1 MENNKEKVYKKPLGQ
16 LKIEKFCSDNNNL
29 IQNYIYNLYKNTKY
43 KIKLMTN
50 ADDSTNRYKH
60 CGAHICVETPAS
72 NDYYYITT
80 SRKDY
85 YCQNF
90 LTINENL
97 LGLIK
102 QSTFNYKILLFN
114 SNKIYRFDK
123 WVFDDI
129 EKNES
134 HFVNIPLTEAEDVY
148 TFSNDDF
155 RTPKKYISIKWEMLG
170 YVRYSKKFDMHK
182 TKCCLIYD
190 HSARLL
196 EDGRETNSIHI
207 SEVFSTVKDL
217 YDFINK
223 CKVLSKP
230 VAMRAFYKY
239 LKRGFVETNINGV
252 KEKIYL
258 VTEKAARQPQFTDC
272 YPEAV
277 ARCAL
282 SILVD
287 NNSTTNIDSAQQAVQ
302 QKKDNNEKTGGQ
314 RRLDKELYIIA
325 DNLAKKETV
334 KYTSAQIQKTVVS
347 FGSNKNMLSAY
358 IDSLTEKGLHK
369 EAEYASKVFDAL
381 NNIDFD

>member
-1 MENNKEKVYKKPLGQ
+1 MENKEKVYKKPLGQ
-16 LKIEKFCSDNNNL
+16 LKIEKFCFDNNNL
-29 IQNYIYNLYKNTKY
+29 IQNYISHLYKNTKY

-60 CGAHICVETPAS
+60 CGAHICVETPSS

-114 SNKIYRFDK
+114 NNKIYRFDK
-123 WVFDDI
+123 WIFDDI

-134 HFVNIPLTEAEDVY
+134 HFVNVPFTEAEDVY

-182 TKCCLIYD
+182 KQITI
-190 HSARLL
+190 SAPEYRYKRTFDSIIKAYVELTGAKIENGKVVGKPAINAAYKKSYMSFRRDVKAGVLL
-196 EDGRETNSIHI
+196 LTSDGDKTFKASVYSNIIQS
-207 SEVFSTVKDL
+207 
-217 YDFINK
+217 
-223 CKVLSKP
+223 
-230 VAMRAFYKY
+230 
-239 LKRGFVETNINGV
+239 VETSASAEVN
-252 KEKIYL
+252 
-258 VTEKAARQPQFTDC
+258 T
-272 YPEAV
+272 
-277 ARCAL
+277 

-287 NNSTTNIDSAQQAVQ
+287 NNSTTNIDVFTSEQEHCN
-302 QKKDNNEKTGGQ
+302 KENIGGQ
-314 RRLDKELYIIA
+314 RRLEKEIDIIA
-325 DNLAKKETV
+325 DKLVEKETI
-334 KYTSAQIQKTVVS
+334 KYTSAKIQKTVVS

-358 IDSLTEKGLHK
+358 IDRLTEIGLHK
-369 EAEYASKVFDAL
+369 EAEYAAKVFDAL

>member
-1 MENNKEKVYKKPLGQ
+1 MENKEKVYKKPLGQ

-29 IQNYIYNLYKNTKY
+29 IQNYISHLYKNNKY

-97 LGLIK
+97 LELIK

-114 SNKIYRFDK
+114 NNKIYRFDK

-134 HFVNIPLTEAEDVY
+134 HFVNVPLTEAEDVY

-155 RTPKKYISIKWEMLG
+155 RTPKKYIRIKWEKLG
-170 YVRYSKKFDMHK
+170 YVRYSEKFDMHK

-190 HSARLL
+190 HSSRLL

-217 YDFINK
+217 YDFLNK

-230 VAMRAFYKY
+230 VSKRAFYKY

-258 VTEKAARQPQFTDC
+258 ATEKAARQPQFTDC

-277 ARCAL
+277 AHRAL

-287 NNSTTNIDSAQQAVQ
+287 NNKTTNIDSAQQVVQ
-302 QKKDNNEKTGGQ
+302 QTKDNTRKYGGQ
-314 RRLDKELYIIA
+314 RRLDKQLDNIA
-325 DNLAKKETV
+325 DKLVEKETV

-358 IDSLTEKGLHK
+358 MDSLTEKGLHK
-369 EAEYASKVFDAL
+369 EAEYAAKIFDAL

>member
-1 MENNKEKVYKKPLGQ
+1 
-16 LKIEKFCSDNNNL
+16 
-29 IQNYIYNLYKNTKY
+29 
-43 KIKLMTN
+43 
-50 ADDSTNRYKH
+50 
-60 CGAHICVETPAS
+60 
-72 NDYYYITT
+72 
-80 SRKDY
+80 
-85 YCQNF
+85 
-90 LTINENL
+90 
-97 LGLIK
+97 
-102 QSTFNYKILLFN
+102 
-114 SNKIYRFDK
+114 
-123 WVFDDI
+123 
-129 EKNES
+129 
-134 HFVNIPLTEAEDVY
+134 
-148 TFSNDDF
+148 
-155 RTPKKYISIKWEMLG
+155 MLG

-325 DNLAKKETV
+325 DNLAEKETV

>member
-1 MENNKEKVYKKPLGQ
+1 MENKEKVYKKPLGQ

-29 IQNYIYNLYKNTKY
+29 IQNYIYYLYKNTKY

-60 CGAHICVETPAS
+60 CGAHICVETPTS

-85 YCQNF
+85 YCQSF

-97 LGLIK
+97 LELIK

-129 EKNES
+129 EKNEN
-134 HFVNIPLTEAEDVY
+134 HFVNVPLTEAEDVY
-148 TFSNDDF
+148 VFSRDDF
-155 RTPKKYISIKWEMLG
+155 HTPKKYISIKWEMLG
-170 YVRYSKKFDMHK
+170 YVRYSKRFDHA
-182 TKCCLIYD
+182 
-190 HSARLL
+190 ARIL
-196 EDGRETNSIHI
+196 EDGRETNAIHI
-207 SEVFSTVKDL
+207 SKVFSTVKDL
-217 YDFINK
+217 YDFLNK

-230 VAMRAFYKY
+230 VSMRAFYKY
-239 LKRGFVETNINGV
+239 LKRGFVETNTSGV

-258 VTEKAARQPQFTDC
+258 ATEKAASQPQFSSC

-277 ARCAL
+277 AHRAL
-282 SILVD
+282 TILVV
-287 NNSTTNIDSAQQAVQ
+287 NHKTTNIVSAQQAVQ

-314 RRLDKELYIIA
+314 RRLDKELDIIA
-325 DNLAKKETV
+325 DKLAEKETV

-347 FGSNKNMLSAY
+347 LGHNKNMLSAY